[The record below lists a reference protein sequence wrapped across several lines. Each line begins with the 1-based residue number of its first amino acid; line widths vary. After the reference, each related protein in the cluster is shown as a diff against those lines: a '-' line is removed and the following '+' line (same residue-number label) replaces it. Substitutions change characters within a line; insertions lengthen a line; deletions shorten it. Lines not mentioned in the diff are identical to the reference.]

1 MNKFSIGLVVFGALM
16 FFGAP
21 IFYWYQ
27 FSHQLDLPL
36 SKSQE
41 VWGQMGDF
49 LGGLL
54 NPVLTFI
61 NVFLLINSLNCQ
73 LRANKTLENQIE
85 ISKKNENLRTFESSF
100 FHLVDC
106 QTDLFQNFKVDIVEN
121 NTKKTLYKDEA
132 VKKIEQIT
140 ASYLSDKKT
149 IEEIKVLYEQLNKQ
163 YNLYEILRAFHV
175 MVSLIDNV
183 LSNKN
188 GFSLED
194 RKIYYLRLINITRF
208 SNLILVCIT
217 VQFLDKKISE
227 NLKEH
232 NDLKSVMQTVGLKF
246 DLYKIGNL

>member
-1 MNKFSIGLVVFGALM
+1 MNKFSISLVLFGALI

-27 FSHQLDLPL
+27 FSYILDFPL

-100 FHLVDC
+100 FHLVDY
-106 QTDLFQNFKVDIVEN
+106 QTDLFQNFKVEILEN
-121 NTKKTLYKDEA
+121 NIKKTIYKDDA
-132 VKKIEQIT
+132 VKKIEKIT
-140 ASYLSDKKT
+140 EAYILDNKSLG
-149 IEEIKVLYEQLNKQ
+149 EIKILYNELNKK

-175 MVSLIDNV
+175 IVSLIDSV
-183 LSNKN
+183 LSDEK

-194 RKIYYLRLINITRF
+194 RKTYYLRLINITRF

-227 NLKEH
+227 NLKAH
-232 NDLKSVMQTVGLKF
+232 SDLSNVMRNVGLKF
-246 DLYKIGNL
+246 DLYQVSNV

>member
-1 MNKFSIGLVVFGALM
+1 M
-16 FFGAP
+16 FLGAP
-21 IFYWYQ
+21 ALYWYQ
-27 FSHQLDLPL
+27 FSYQLDLPF

-73 LRANKTLENQIE
+73 LRANENLENQIE

-106 QTDLFQNFKVDIVEN
+106 QTDLFQNFKVEILEN
-121 NTKKTLYKDEA
+121 NIKKSIYKDEA

-140 ASYLSDKKT
+140 ATYLSDNKT
-149 IEEIKVLYEQLNKQ
+149 LEEVKILYNELNKQ
-163 YNLYEILRAFHV
+163 YNLYEILRSFHV
-175 MVSLIDNV
+175 IVSLIDSV
-183 LSNKN
+183 LSDEK

-194 RKIYYLRLINITRF
+194 RKTYYLRLINITRF

-217 VQFLDKKISE
+217 VQFLDKRISE
-227 NLKEH
+227 NLKNH
-232 NDLKSVMQTVGLKF
+232 SDLKNVMQTVGLKF
-246 DLYKIGNL
+246 DLYQISTV